1 MYVVLDTVTQDVIG
15 PFETDHDASIFSMEA
30 ADLILDAD
38 SSQFEIHQLLEPQEW
53 AFQNLDDEDVDKV
66 ITKETPKVTPTT
78 YTRKEDNDFDNEASE
93 DSSSVL
99 S

>member
-15 PFETDHDASIFSMEA
+15 PFETDHDASIFCLEA

-53 AFQNLDDEDVDKV
+53 AFQNLDDKDIDKI
-66 ITKETPKVTPTT
+66 ITKETPKVEPIKYRRETNVDD
-78 YTRKEDNDFDNEASE
+78 YNEAE
-93 DSSSVL
+93 DSSAVL